1 MCANGKVLRKISV
14 KGSYYEMGYL
24 LSRDV
29 ERLFDVCAV
38 YFFSRS
44 SNSFVRLCKKD
55 LK

>member
-1 MCANGKVLRKISV
+1 MRANGKVLRKISV

-29 ERLFDVCAV
+29 ERLFDVCVV
-38 YFFSRS
+38 YFSRS
-44 SNSFVRLCKKD
+44 LNSFVRLCKED

>member
-1 MCANGKVLRKISV
+1 MRANGKIFKEDFGEGFVLRDGI
-14 KGSYYEMGYL
+14 L
-24 LSRDV
+24 AF